1 MWFKSHVVIKDQIK
15 STSKFQKNNNWY
27 VTTLQREGRLTLM
40 HVNKFFQFRLK
51 GVTDRKPI
59 LPFRYLVAAGDAGA
73 GDADDADAGASRLLD
88 SRRLS
93 SPWCGDTLPPN
104 ICCSHENIDKYFQI
118 HICSPLKSV
127 SSGKILTN
135 ISRSISAALTK
146 SISSHIC
153 SSQEN
158 AKFDQSHN
166 LRKGLIHSSSM
177 SWWTYFL
184 TMFVMTSLHSA
195 WRWWHCWW

>member
-1 MWFKSHVVIKDQIK
+1 MRALLSSLLFNTPRTKCDLKSCGAQKPNQKHLKVP
-15 STSKFQKNNNWY
+15 KNNNWY

-59 LPFRYLVAAGDAGA
+59 LPFRYLVAAGDAGVDAGDAGA

-93 SPWCGDTLPPN
+93 SPWCGDALPPN
-104 ICCSHENIDKYFQI
+104 ICCSQENIDKYFQI

-127 SSGKILTN
+127 SSGKMLTN
-135 ISRSISAALTK
+135 ISRSISAARWKVFPPISAAARKMPNLTK
-146 SISSHIC
+146 VTI
-153 SSQEN
+153 
-158 AKFDQSHN
+158 
-166 LRKGLIHSSSM
+166 
-177 SWWTYFL
+177 
-184 TMFVMTSLHSA
+184 
-195 WRWWHCWW
+195 